1 MLISFTIDYMNT
13 QSSEQDFDLTF
24 LEEIADGNK
33 EFLIESIDMFL
44 AQTPEIFNNI
54 TQSITSKDW
63 VTTASLA
70 HKVKSNLGFFG
81 MDRIKNEM
89 QEIEINAKGG
99 GTDPMIAAKFES
111 TKKAVLKT
119 IEQLYQIK
127 KQIEAEV

>member
-1 MLISFTIDYMNT
+1 M
-13 QSSEQDFDLTF
+13 QSSEQDFDLSF

-33 EFLIESIDMFL
+33 EFLVESIDMFL
-44 AQTPEIFNNI
+44 VQTPEIFDQI
-54 TQSITSKDW
+54 SKAIASADW

-89 QEIEINAKGG
+89 QEVEMSAKGG
-99 GTDPMIAAKFES
+99 GLNAELITQFDF

-119 IEQLYQIK
+119 VEQLYEIK

>member
-1 MLISFTIDYMNT
+1 MNT
-13 QSSEQDFDLTF
+13 QSSEQDFDLSF

-44 AQTPEIFNNI
+44 VQTPEIFGQI
-54 TQSITSKDW
+54 GQAIFSKDW

-89 QEIEINAKGG
+89 QEIEMSAKGG
-99 GTDPMIAAKFES
+99 SLNADLVTQFES

-119 IEQLYQIK
+119 VEQLH
-127 KQIEAEV
+127 

>member
-1 MLISFTIDYMNT
+1 MNT
-13 QSSEQDFDLTF
+13 QSSEQDFDLSF

-44 AQTPEIFNNI
+44 VQTPEIFGQI
-54 TQSITSKDW
+54 SQAIATKDW
-63 VTTASLA
+63 STTASLA

-81 MDRIKNEM
+81 MERIKNEM
-89 QEIEINAKGG
+89 QEVEMSAKAGSLNAMLV
-99 GTDPMIAAKFES
+99 TQFES

-119 IEQLYQIK
+119 VEQLYEVK

>member
-1 MLISFTIDYMNT
+1 MNT
-13 QSSEQDFDLTF
+13 QSSEQDFDLSF

-33 EFLIESIDMFL
+33 EFLVESIDMFL
-44 AQTPEIFNNI
+44 VQTPEIFGQI
-54 TQSITSKDW
+54 SQSIASKDW

-89 QEIEINAKGG
+89 QEIEMSAKSGNFN
-99 GTDPMIAAKFES
+99 PALNVQFES

-119 IEQLYQIK
+119 VEQLYEIK

>member
-1 MLISFTIDYMNT
+1 MNT
-13 QSSEQDFDLTF
+13 QSSEQDFDLSF

-33 EFLIESIDMFL
+33 EFLVESIDMFL
-44 AQTPEIFNNI
+44 VQTPEIFSQI
-54 TQSITSKDW
+54 SQAIALKDW
-63 VTTASLA
+63 ATTASLA

-89 QEIEINAKGG
+89 QEVEINAKSGSL
-99 GTDPMIAAKFES
+99 TPDLIAQFES

-119 IEQLYQIK
+119 VEQLYEIK

>member
-1 MLISFTIDYMNT
+1 MET
-13 QSSEQDFDLTF
+13 QSSEQDFDLSF

-33 EFLIESIDMFL
+33 EFLVESIDMFL
-44 AQTPEIFNNI
+44 VQTPEIFGQI
-54 TQSITSKDW
+54 SQAIAAKDW

-99 GTDPMIAAKFES
+99 GTDMMLAAKFES

-119 IEQLYQIK
+119 VEQLYQIK

>member
-1 MLISFTIDYMNT
+1 MNT
-13 QSSEQDFDLTF
+13 QSSEQDFDLSF

-44 AQTPEIFNNI
+44 VQTPEIFS
-54 TQSITSKDW
+54 SISQAIATKDW

-89 QEIEINAKGG
+89 QEVEINAKDG
-99 GTDPMIAAKFES
+99 GTDPSLAVKFES

-119 IEQLYQIK
+119 VEQLYQIK

>member
-1 MLISFTIDYMNT
+1 MNT
-13 QSSEQDFDLTF
+13 QSSEQDFDLSF

-44 AQTPEIFNNI
+44 VQTPEIFGQI
-54 TQSITSKDW
+54 GQAIFSKDW

-89 QEIEINAKGG
+89 QEIEMSAKGG
-99 GTDPMIAAKFES
+99 SLNADLVTQFES

-119 IEQLYQIK
+119 VEQLHEIK

>member
-1 MLISFTIDYMNT
+1 MNT
-13 QSSEQDFDLTF
+13 QSSEQDFDLSF

-33 EFLIESIDMFL
+33 EFLLESIDMFL
-44 AQTPEIFNNI
+44 VQTPEIFSNI
-54 TQSITSKDW
+54 SVSIATKDW
-63 VTTASLA
+63 VSTASLA

-99 GTDPMIAAKFES
+99 GTDPLLAVKFES

-119 IEQLYQIK
+119 VEQLGEIK

>member
-1 MLISFTIDYMNT
+1 MNT
-13 QSSEQDFDLTF
+13 QSSEQDFDLSF

-44 AQTPEIFNNI
+44 VQTPEIFGQI
-54 TQSITSKDW
+54 GQAIFSKDW

-89 QEIEINAKGG
+89 QEIEMSAKGG
-99 GTDPMIAAKFES
+99 SLNADLVTQFES

-119 IEQLYQIK
+119 VEQLNEIK

>member
-1 MLISFTIDYMNT
+1 MNIEDMNT
-13 QSSEQDFDLTF
+13 QSSEQDFDLSF

-33 EFLIESIDMFL
+33 EFLVESIDMFL
-44 AQTPEIFNNI
+44 VQTPEIFGQI
-54 TQSITSKDW
+54 SRAIASKDW
-63 VTTASLA
+63 TTTASLA

-89 QEIEINAKGG
+89 QEIELGAKAGG
-99 GTDPMIAAKFES
+99 LNPDLTAQFES

-119 IEQLYQIK
+119 VEQLSEIK

>member
-1 MLISFTIDYMNT
+1 MDT
-13 QSSEQDFDLTF
+13 QSSEQDFDLSF

-33 EFLIESIDMFL
+33 EFLVESIDMFL
-44 AQTPEIFNNI
+44 VQTPEIFGQI
-54 TQSITSKDW
+54 SQAIAAKDW

-99 GTDPMIAAKFES
+99 GTDMMLAAKFES

-119 IEQLYQIK
+119 VEQLYQIK

>member
-1 MLISFTIDYMNT
+1 MDT
-13 QSSEQDFDLTF
+13 QSSEQDFDLSF

-33 EFLIESIDMFL
+33 EFLVESIDMFL
-44 AQTPEIFNNI
+44 VQTPEIFGHI
-54 TQSITSKDW
+54 SQAIAAKDW

-99 GTDPMIAAKFES
+99 GTDPMLAAKFES

-119 IEQLYQIK
+119 VEQLYQIK
-127 KQIEAEV
+127 KQIETEV

>member
-1 MLISFTIDYMNT
+1 MDT
-13 QSSEQDFDLTF
+13 QSSEQDFDLSF

-33 EFLIESIDMFL
+33 EFLVESIDMFL
-44 AQTPEIFNNI
+44 VQTPEIFGQI
-54 TQSITSKDW
+54 SQAIAAKDW

-99 GTDPMIAAKFES
+99 GTDLMLAAKFES

-119 IEQLYQIK
+119 VEQLYQIK

>member
-1 MLISFTIDYMNT
+1 MNI
-13 QSSEQDFDLTF
+13 QSSEQDFDLSF

-33 EFLIESIDMFL
+33 EFLVESIDMFL
-44 AQTPEIFNNI
+44 VQTPEIFGQI
-54 TQSITSKDW
+54 SQAIAAKDW
-63 VTTASLA
+63 VTTATLA

-99 GTDPMIAAKFES
+99 GTDPMLAAKFES

-119 IEQLYQIK
+119 VEQLYQIK

>member
-1 MLISFTIDYMNT
+1 MNT
-13 QSSEQDFDLTF
+13 QSSEQDFDLSF

-44 AQTPEIFNNI
+44 VQTPEIFGNI
-54 TQSITSKDW
+54 SLAIAGKDW
-63 VTTASLA
+63 ITTASLA

-89 QEIEINAKGG
+89 QEIEINAKNG
-99 GTDPMIAAKFES
+99 GTDPMMASKFEV

-119 IEQLYQIK
+119 VEQLYQVK

>member
-1 MLISFTIDYMNT
+1 MET
-13 QSSEQDFDLTF
+13 QSSEQDFDLSF

-33 EFLIESIDMFL
+33 EFLVESIDMFL
-44 AQTPEIFNNI
+44 VQTPEIFGQI
-54 TQSITSKDW
+54 SQAIAAKDW

-99 GTDPMIAAKFES
+99 GTDPMLAAKFES

-119 IEQLYQIK
+119 VEQLYQIK

>member
-1 MLISFTIDYMNT
+1 MNT
-13 QSSEQDFDLTF
+13 QSSEQDFDLSF

-33 EFLIESIDMFL
+33 EFLVESIDMFL
-44 AQTPEIFNNI
+44 VQTPEIFGQI
-54 TQSITSKDW
+54 SQAIAAKDW
-63 VTTASLA
+63 VITASLS

-99 GTDPMIAAKFES
+99 GTDPMLAAKFES

-119 IEQLYQIK
+119 VEQLYQIK